1 MANPQGYP
9 AQGYSQEEYDQS
21 QSGTPVPAPSQVPAK
36 KKRAYAGQA
45 FEFGTGANAGQPATQ
60 TPPPAAAYGAAQP
73 AAGYGYGAPVQQPAG
88 YPDPQQQQPA
98 AGYGAPAAGYQ
109 PPDAY
114 GTAPGGVPGMTQQF
128 SQMGMAPQQQQQQQP
143 AQAPQQAAPAAQR
156 LNPLQPVD
164 ISVQG
169 APFHVSDLDL
179 PPPPII
185 LPPNVRLKPR
195 RQTGSLDSSALDPSL
210 TCAIV
215 QRNPLSQRKLPAQ
228 VRSLDIE
235 RHSFNKLAPQEVQ
248 ASLRPCYPTLR
259 YSPRRRGRR
268 ACPARSGH
276 CKMSQMPYL
285 HQSLCHF
292 PRPQPPMALQ
302 HVQPDQRCSPSL
314 RLGQHEATSH

>member
-21 QSGTPVPAPSQVPAK
+21 QSGTPGPASQLPAK

-60 TPPPAAAYGAAQP
+60 AVPPAAAYGAAQP
-73 AAGYGYGAPVQQPAG
+73 AAGYGYGAPVQQAT
-88 YPDPQQQQPA
+88 
-98 AGYGAPAAGYQ
+98 GYGAPAAGYQ

-114 GTAPGGVPGMTQQF
+114 GAAPGGVPGMTQQF

-179 PPPPII
+179 PPPSII
-185 LPPNVRLKPR
+185 LPPNVCL
-195 RQTGSLDSSALDPSL
+195 
-210 TCAIV
+210 
-215 QRNPLSQRKLPAQ
+215 LP
-228 VRSLDIE
+228 VVGL
-235 RHSFNKLAPQEVQ
+235 V
-248 ASLRPCYPTLR
+248 
-259 YSPRRRGRR
+259 
-268 ACPARSGH
+268 
-276 CKMSQMPYL
+276 
-285 HQSLCHF
+285 
-292 PRPQPPMALQ
+292 
-302 HVQPDQRCSPSL
+302 V
-314 RLGQHEATSH
+314 

>member
-21 QSGTPVPAPSQVPAK
+21 QSGTPGPASQLPAK

-60 TPPPAAAYGAAQP
+60 AVPPAAAYGAAQP
-73 AAGYGYGAPVQQPAG
+73 AAGYGYGAPVQQATG

-98 AGYGAPAAGYQ
+98 AAYGAPAAGYQ

-114 GTAPGGVPGMTQQF
+114 GAAPGGVPGMTQQF

-179 PPPPII
+179 PPPSII
-185 LPPNVRLKPR
+185 LPPNVRLPPCCW
-195 RQTGSLDSSALDPSL
+195 TGCLKHA
-210 TCAIV
+210 
-215 QRNPLSQRKLPAQ
+215 
-228 VRSLDIE
+228 
-235 RHSFNKLAPQEVQ
+235 
-248 ASLRPCYPTLR
+248 
-259 YSPRRRGRR
+259 G
-268 ACPARSGH
+268 
-276 CKMSQMPYL
+276 
-285 HQSLCHF
+285 
-292 PRPQPPMALQ
+292 PRPFTDMC
-302 HVQPDQRCSPSL
+302 HSL
-314 RLGQHEATSH
+314 A

>member
-21 QSGTPVPAPSQVPAK
+21 QSGTPVPAANQLPAK

-73 AAGYGYGAPVQQPAG
+73 AAGYGYGAPVQQQPTG

-98 AGYGAPAAGYQ
+98 AAYGAPAAGYQ

-114 GTAPGGVPGMTQQF
+114 GAAPGGVPGMTQQF
-128 SQMGMAPQQQQQQQP
+128 SQMGMAPQQQQQQP
-143 AQAPQQAAPAAQR
+143 AQAPQQAAPTAQR

-179 PPPPII
+179 PPPSII
-185 LPPNVRLKPR
+185 LPPNVRLKPSYWTVR
-195 RQTGSLDSSALDPSL
+195 PESLWPS
-210 TCAIV
+210 T
-215 QRNPLSQRKLPAQ
+215 
-228 VRSLDIE
+228 
-235 RHSFNKLAPQEVQ
+235 H
-248 ASLRPCYPTLR
+248 
-259 YSPRRRGRR
+259 
-268 ACPARSGH
+268 H
-276 CKMSQMPYL
+276 
-285 HQSLCHF
+285 
-292 PRPQPPMALQ
+292 
-302 HVQPDQRCSPSL
+302 
-314 RLGQHEATSH
+314 